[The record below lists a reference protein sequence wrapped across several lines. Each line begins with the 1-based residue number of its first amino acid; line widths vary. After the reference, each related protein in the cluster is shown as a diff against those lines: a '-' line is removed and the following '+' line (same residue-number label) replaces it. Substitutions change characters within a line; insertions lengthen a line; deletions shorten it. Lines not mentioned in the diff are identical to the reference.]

1 MPARMLAVGLCAA
14 GVLGL
19 SACGATSNPPAAS
32 SGAQKL
38 AGTLPKGRGVIDD
51 PRHKSRACLLALNLG
66 LVTNGRD
73 DEYVGQG
80 TDRAKIVFLPTPG
93 SAQYAQISGTQEGAE
108 VIGGALLYPQ
118 AMSESHLNKVEKC
131 LAQGVTG

>member
-19 SACGATSNPPAAS
+19 SACGSTSNPPAAS
-32 SGAQKL
+32 SGAQTL
-38 AGTLPKGRGVIDD
+38 AGPLPKGRGVIDD
-51 PRHKSRACLLALNLG
+51 PRHKSHACLLNLKLG
-66 LVTNGRD
+66 LVTRGRD

-80 TDRAKIVFLPTPG
+80 SDQAKIVFLPTPG

-108 VIGGALLYPQ
+108 VVGNALLYPQ
-118 AMSESHLNKVEKC
+118 AMSESHLGKVEKC
-131 LAQGVTG
+131 LSQGVSG